1 MSFNIAIGGIKAA
14 NKRLE
19 VAGNNIANAGTV
31 GFKSSRAQFS
41 ALYSSSHL
49 GSGRNAAGDGVRLSE
64 VRQNFNQGD
73 TMTTSGRPL
82 DMRIQGNGFFVV
94 SERGSLAYTRA
105 GAFLKNADNFIV
117 DSEGAR
123 LQGYAANERGE
134 IMTGVRSD
142 LKINASNIEPKA
154 TSKIAETVNLDT
166 SLPSLAQLPA
176 FDPANPATYTRMTSR
191 TIQDAGVAPAPPVDH
206 ELKQYFVK
214 TDENQWSMYVL
225 VDGRNPVDPGSTAPQ
240 HVTLEKAANGTLQ
253 YSGNTQHIRKVSDTE
268 FSLHGWRPA
277 KEVNGN
283 WVFNG
288 AANGGAVSLSL
299 NDGAASA
306 LDDSDAVMVRPVP
319 VFDPTN
325 LKTYSRVFAN
335 AIFDGQ
341 GNQHELKK
349 YFVKDGTNSW
359 RMHVLINDRNPQS
372 PESTEPMTANV
383 VFNRDGSLKSLV
395 GMPGM
400 TGNGADSLQ
409 LEGWV
414 PAIVQDRGTSRERWV
429 SNGAAG
435 SDGGIAIDLT
445 GLRQHNGAS
454 NRSAQQVDGHPS
466 GKLSGLTMGRDG
478 VLRAGFTNGLTR
490 DVGQVMLASFA
501 NLQGLQPQSDT
512 RWSETRASGPANF
525 DEPGVGTLGVIIG
538 QSLEG
543 SNVTLADELIEL
555 IQAQTAYQANSK
567 AISTE
572 VTLMQTLIQS
582 T

>member
-49 GSGRNAAGDGVRLSE
+49 GSGQNAAGDGVRLSE

-154 TSKIAETVNLDT
+154 TTKIAETVNLDT

-176 FDPANPATYTRMTSR
+176 FDPDNPATYTRMISR
-191 TIQDAGVAPAPPVDH
+191 TIQDAGVAPGPPVDH

-277 KEVNGN
+277 KDVNGN

-288 AANGGAVSLSL
+288 AADGGAVSLSL
-299 NDGAASA
+299 NDGAATA
-306 LDDSDAVMVRPVP
+306 LDDSDPVMVRPVP
-319 VFDPTN
+319 VFDPAN

-400 TGNGADSLQ
+400 TGNGTDSLQ

-414 PAIVQDRGTSRERWV
+414 PAIVRDRGTSRESWV

>member
-1 MSFNIAIGGIKAA
+1 MSFNIAIGGIQAA

-19 VAGNNIANAGTV
+19 VAGNNIANVGTV

-41 ALYSSSHL
+41 ALYSASHL
-49 GSGRNAAGDGVRLSE
+49 GSGQNAVGDGVRLAE

-105 GAFLKNADNFIV
+105 GAFLKDADNFIV

-123 LQGYAANERGE
+123 LQGYGANEKGE

-142 LKINASNIEPKA
+142 LKIDASNIASKA
-154 TSKIAETVNLDT
+154 TTQITETINLDA
-166 SLPSLAQLPA
+166 SLASLAQLPA
-176 FDPANPATYTRMTSR
+176 FDPANPATYTRATSR
-191 TIQDAGVAPAPPVDH
+191 TIQDAGVAPAAPVDH

-225 VDGRNPVDPGSTAPQ
+225 INGRNPVDPGSITPQ
-240 HVTLEKAANGTLQ
+240 HVTLEKAANGALQ
-253 YSGNTQHIRKVSDTE
+253 FSGNTQHIRKVSDTE
-268 FSLHGWRPA
+268 FSLHGWLPA
-277 KEVNGN
+277 KEAGGT
-283 WVFNG
+283 WVTNG

-299 NDGAASA
+299 SDGAASA
-306 LDDSDAVMVRPVP
+306 LDDSDPVMVRPVP
-319 VFDPTN
+319 VFDPAD

-335 AIFDGQ
+335 AIFDSQ

-359 RMHVLINDRNPQS
+359 RMHVLVNDRNPQS
-372 PESTEPMTANV
+372 PESKEPLTANI
-383 VFNRDGSLKSLV
+383 VFNRDGALKSMV
-395 GMPGM
+395 GAPGL
-400 TGNGADSLQ
+400 TGNGANSLQ

-414 PAIVQDRGTSRERWV
+414 PAIVRDRGTSGEQWV

-435 SDGGIAIDLT
+435 NDDGIAIDLSN
-445 GLRQHNGAS
+445 LRQHNSAS
-454 NRSAQQVDGHPS
+454 NRSAQQIDGHSS
-466 GKLSGLTMGRDG
+466 GQLSGLTMGRDG
-478 VLRAGFTNGLTR
+478 VLRAGFTNGMTR
-490 DVGQVMLASFA
+490 NVGQVMLASFA
-501 NLQGLQPQSDT
+501 NLQGLQPRSDT
-512 RWSETRASGPANF
+512 RWSETNASGPANF

>member
-49 GSGRNAAGDGVRLSE
+49 GSGQNAAGDGVRLSE

-142 LKINASNIEPKA
+142 LKIDASNIAPKA
-154 TSKIAETVNLDT
+154 TTRIAETVNLDT

-191 TIQDAGVAPAPPVDH
+191 TIQDAGVTPAPPVDH

-225 VDGRNPVDPGSTAPQ
+225 VDGRNPADPGSTTPQ
-240 HVTLEKAANGTLQ
+240 HVTLEKTANGALQ

-277 KEVNGN
+277 KEVNGD

-359 RMHVLINDRNPQS
+359 RMHVLINERNPQS

-395 GMPGM
+395 GMPGL
-400 TGNGADSLQ
+400 TGNGLDSLQ